1 MASTP
6 PSCPRVSTFP
16 PNPQDNGSRDGLFPL
31 ADAETIQKALQPK
44 GSELISLPENLVDL
58 VWTERPPRPANKVF
72 PLDVKYSGTSTI
84 YSPRSSSLHLMH
96 TSPIGQSHADKLR
109 ALRTALQKK
118 DNGARATVVNML
130 DEVAWL
136 LNLRGSD
143 IEYNP
148 VFFAYAYVAIAP
160 VIPVIPV
167 IPVAV
172 DDAGVGVPGWG
183 VSFREGVPVT
193 DAPKPPTPD

>member
-1 MASTP
+1 
-6 PSCPRVSTFP
+6 
-16 PNPQDNGSRDGLFPL
+16 
-31 ADAETIQKALQPK
+31 
-44 GSELISLPENLVDL
+44 
-58 VWTERPPRPANKVF
+58 
-72 PLDVKYSGTSTI
+72 
-84 YSPRSSSLHLMH
+84 MH

-148 VFFAYAYVAIAP
+148 VFFAYAYVSAAAP
-160 VIPVIPV
+160 SVP
-167 IPVAV
+167 ADGEGKGTALLFV
-172 DDAGVGVPGWG
+172 DERQLGDGVKEHLGAEVEVRAYTEFFAFLEGVGKGLKG
-183 VSFREGVPVT
+183 EVSRIP
-193 DAPKPPTPD
+193 